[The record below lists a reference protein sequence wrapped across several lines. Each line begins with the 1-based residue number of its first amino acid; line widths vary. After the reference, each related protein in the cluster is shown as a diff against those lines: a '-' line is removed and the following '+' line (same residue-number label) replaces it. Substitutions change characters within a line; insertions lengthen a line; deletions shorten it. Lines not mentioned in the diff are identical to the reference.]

1 MPATSG
7 EPADAG
13 TALAPAQPANGTAA
27 MADLPLEQRWRML
40 VEAVRAARKPSL
52 AAVLEHAMP
61 ISIAPSLVVIG
72 LRKGDGRAGMITD
85 KENRQTLEAA
95 FERVLGRRPEVKVG
109 EASPEMTAGA
119 ANGTGQGEA
128 ATGATL
134 AEQKEHARSRSS
146 AARLALGREHPTVRS
161 VVELLGGEIEDV
173 RDLGE
178 E

>member
-1 MPATSG
+1 M
-7 EPADAG
+7 ADA
-13 TALAPAQPANGTAA
+13 
-27 MADLPLEQRWRML
+27 PLEQRWRML

-52 AAVLEHAMP
+52 AAVLEHAVP

-95 FERVLGRRPEVKVG
+95 FERVLGRRPEVKIA
-109 EASPEMTAGA
+109 EAPPDAPASSRDGA
-119 ANGTGQGEA
+119 GQGEA
-128 ATGATL
+128 PAGGTL
-134 AEQKEHARSRSS
+134 AEQKERARSRSS